1 MAFSVCLVIMYGVKF
16 SKITEHRWLFATVI
30 GILFVVGLLD
40 VIRIAVVTIVELRK
54 FEIRQRSR
62 AGELMERR
70 VKKEG
75 DDDLPAMLKPKPKK
89 KVIPTPPIPKAPPRF
104 PERPT
109 RPTWMPNVLE
119 TRSLPRPPPPPGRTA
134 TSTSGRD
141 PTSQSETGMSPS

>member
-1 MAFSVCLVIMYGVKF
+1 MYGLKF
-16 SKITEHRWLFATVI
+16 RPLTQQRWLLASIVGFITVA
-30 GILFVVGLLD
+30 LVLD

-109 RPTWMPNVLE
+109 
-119 TRSLPRPPPPPGRTA
+119 
-134 TSTSGRD
+134 
-141 PTSQSETGMSPS
+141 

>member
-1 MAFSVCLVIMYGVKF
+1 MYGLKF
-16 SKITEHRWLFATVI
+16 RPLTQQRWLLASLIGLLTVT
-30 GILFVVGLLD
+30 GLLD
-40 VIRIAVVTIVELRK
+40 IIRIAVVTIVELRK

-75 DDDLPAMLKPKPKK
+75 DDDLPAMLKPKQ

-109 RPTWMPNVLE
+109 RPTWMPNVL
-119 TRSLPRPPPPPGRTA
+119 
-134 TSTSGRD
+134 
-141 PTSQSETGMSPS
+141 